1 MKHSNCVGMRTR
13 IVDLAMTMDLS
24 TTRYLLVLN
33 ESQRVIGVISQGDM
47 IRAMPIQAPITA
59 QDIMETDFY
68 FVEKGFDRKQLATI
82 MIQRNLIFVPVL
94 TEDMKLISVVEI
106 WDL

>member
-1 MKHSNCVGMRTR
+1 MKHSNCVDMRTR
-13 IVDLAMTMDLS
+13 VVDLAMTMDLS

-33 ESQRVIGVISQGDM
+33 STQQVVGVISQGDM
-47 IRAMPIQAPITA
+47 IRAMPLQTPMTA

-68 FVEKGFDRKQLATI
+68 FVEKGFDRDQLSTV
-82 MIQRNLIFVPVL
+82 MIQNHLVFVPVL
-94 TEDMKLISVVEI
+94 TKDLKLISVVEI